1 MSTLEEKLEEIE
13 RKVKKLVEQNLQY
26 KEICED
32 LLVVR
37 RVLEKENTELR
48 QQLAGQVDEVNEL
61 ANKTQK
67 LELTYKED
75 NEGIK
80 KKIDQ
85 YIQDIDTSIEWL
97 EQL

>member
-1 MSTLEEKLEEIE
+1 MSTLEVKLEEIE
-13 RKVKKLVEQNLQY
+13 RKVTKLVEQNLQF

-37 RVLEKENTELR
+37 RRLEKENKELR
-48 QQLAGQVDEVNEL
+48 QQLAGQADEVKDL

-67 LELTYKED
+67 LEYTYKED
-75 NEGIK
+75 KEGIK
-80 KKIDQ
+80 KQINQ

>member
-1 MSTLEEKLEEIE
+1 MSTLEVKLEEIE
-13 RKVKKLVEQNLQY
+13 RKVKKLVEQNLQF

-37 RVLEKENTELR
+37 RRLEKENTELR
-48 QQLAGQVDEVNEL
+48 QQLAGQADEVNDL

-67 LELTYKED
+67 LAQTYKED
-75 NEGIK
+75 KEGIK
-80 KKIDQ
+80 KQINQ

>member
-1 MSTLEEKLEEIE
+1 MSTLEVKLEEIE

-37 RVLEKENTELR
+37 RRLEKENTGLR
-48 QQLAGQVDEVNEL
+48 QQLAGQVDEVEEL
-61 ANKTQK
+61 ATKTQK

-75 NEGIK
+75 KEGIK
-80 KKIDQ
+80 KRIDQ

>member
-1 MSTLEEKLEEIE
+1 MSTLEVKLEEIE
-13 RKVKKLVEQNLQY
+13 RKVIKLVEQNLQF

-32 LLVVR
+32 LLIVR
-37 RVLEKENTELR
+37 RRLEKENEALR
-48 QQLAGQVDEVNEL
+48 QQLAGQADEVKEL

-75 NEGIK
+75 TEGIK

-97 EQL
+97 QQL

>member
-1 MSTLEEKLEEIE
+1 MSTLEVKLEEIE
-13 RKVKKLVEQNLQY
+13 KKVKKLVEQNLQF

-32 LLVVR
+32 LLFVR
-37 RVLEKENTELR
+37 RRLEKENVELR
-48 QQLAGQVDEVNEL
+48 QQLAGQVDEVEEL

-75 NEGIK
+75 KEEIK
-80 KKIDQ
+80 KRIDQ
-85 YIQDIDTSIEWL
+85 YIEEIDTSIEWL

>member
-1 MSTLEEKLEEIE
+1 MSTLEVKLEEIE
-13 RKVKKLVEQNLQY
+13 KKVKKLVEQNLQF

-37 RVLEKENTELR
+37 RRLEKENTELR
-48 QQLAGQVDEVNEL
+48 LQLAGQVDEVKDL

-75 NEGIK
+75 KEGIK
-80 KKIDQ
+80 KRINQ

>member
-1 MSTLEEKLEEIE
+1 MSTLEVKLEEIE
-13 RKVKKLVEQNLQY
+13 RKVKKLVEQNLQF
-26 KEICED
+26 KEICEE
-32 LLVVR
+32 LLTVR
-37 RVLEKENTELR
+37 RALEKENSELR
-48 QQLAGQVDEVNEL
+48 QELAGQVDEVKKL

-80 KKIDQ
+80 KQIDQ

>member
-1 MSTLEEKLEEIE
+1 MSTLEVKLEEIE

-37 RVLEKENTELR
+37 RRLEEENRGLR
-48 QQLAGQVDEVNEL
+48 QELAGQVDEVEEL

-75 NEGIK
+75 KEGIK
-80 KKIDQ
+80 KRIDQ
-85 YIQDIDTSIEWL
+85 YIQDIDTSIGWL

>member
-1 MSTLEEKLEEIE
+1 MSTLEVKLEEIE
-13 RKVKKLVEQNLQY
+13 RKVKKLVEQNLQF

-37 RVLEKENTELR
+37 RRLEKENTELR
-48 QQLAGQVDEVNEL
+48 QQLAGQADEVNDL
-61 ANKTQK
+61 AKKTQK
-67 LELTYKED
+67 LALTYKED

-80 KKIDQ
+80 KQINQ

>member
-1 MSTLEEKLEEIE
+1 MSTLEVKLEEIE
-13 RKVKKLVEQNLQY
+13 RKVKKLVEQNLQF

-32 LLVVR
+32 LLIVR
-37 RVLEKENTELR
+37 RRLEKENVGLR
-48 QQLAGQVDEVNEL
+48 QQLAGQVDEVTEL

-75 NEGIK
+75 TEGIK
-80 KKIDQ
+80 KRIDQ

>member
-37 RVLEKENTELR
+37 RGLEKENTELR

>member
-1 MSTLEEKLEEIE
+1 MSTLEVKLEEIE

-37 RVLEKENTELR
+37 RRLEKENTELR
-48 QQLAGQVDEVNEL
+48 QQLAGQVDETKKL

-67 LELTYKED
+67 LDLTYKED
-75 NEGIK
+75 KEGIK
-80 KKIDQ
+80 KQIDQ

>member
-1 MSTLEEKLEEIE
+1 MSTLEVKLEEIE
-13 RKVKKLVEQNLQY
+13 KKVTKLVEQNLQF

-32 LLVVR
+32 LLSVR
-37 RVLEKENTELR
+37 RRLEKENAELR
-48 QQLAGQVDEVNEL
+48 QQLAGQVDEVKEL

-75 NEGIK
+75 TEGIK
-80 KKIDQ
+80 KQIDQ

>member
-1 MSTLEEKLEEIE
+1 MSILEVKLEEIE

-37 RVLEKENTELR
+37 RGLEKENTELR
-48 QQLAGQVDEVNEL
+48 QELAGQADEVKEL

-80 KKIDQ
+80 KRIDQ

>member
-1 MSTLEEKLEEIE
+1 MSTLEVKLEEIE
-13 RKVKKLVEQNLQY
+13 RKVTKLVEQNLQF

-32 LLVVR
+32 LLAVR
-37 RVLEKENTELR
+37 RRLEKENMELR
-48 QQLAGQVDEVNEL
+48 QQLAGQVDEVKEL

-67 LELTYKED
+67 LERTYEED
-75 NEGIK
+75 KEGIK
-80 KKIDQ
+80 KQIDQ